1 VVTVSE
7 RNSDRSARASIAIG
21 LVIAAVLMAATGCGV
36 RAYQREA
43 LSDRVMDVDA
53 DAGEEGREM
62 KWLEAREA
70 STGGVGGAG
79 GGCACN

>member
-1 VVTVSE
+1 MTVSE
-7 RNSDRSARASIAIG
+7 RTSDRTARTGIALG
-21 LVIAAVLMAATGCGV
+21 LVLAAVIMTATGCGV

-43 LSDRVMDVDA
+43 LSDRVMDLDGDA
-53 DAGEEGREM
+53 KEEGREI